1 MAPAE
6 APSGARPSPPHVS
19 TVCFTTQ
26 DLARFSAAS
35 GDRNPLHLSEEY
47 ARATPYGERVV
58 FGLLGVLA
66 ALGHLAD
73 RQDRLLQ
80 RLSVEFRNPLSVGIP
95 YRLEAL
101 ETSAERACVKLYDV
115 TRLMLKATFTFVP
128 GYKKT
133 RETRVP
139 KAACFT
145 EAEDRKKEDLPAGTR
160 VTGVYGPATS
170 ELVQLITQWRLSEKG
185 ATTRQLAAML
195 WASFVVGMQLPG
207 KRAVFWRLEL
217 TLYPEDGP
225 QDTLLSYDV
234 AVQDFDERFDL
245 LHSAG
250 TLSAAGTRC
259 ATADMWAFV
268 RQDSPQPSL
277 RRLTD
282 LIPRSDRL
290 KGKVALV
297 IGGSRGLGAAI
308 TQALASQ
315 GCTVFLNYHQ
325 CRAEAEKIRASL
337 GDTSNLIELAQGD
350 ASEIEWCRTLRQRI
364 VERYGGLDLLI
375 GNASPP
381 IRPLSF
387 VPEKLAQF
395 QNFLTQSV
403 SLASMPMSTFLND
416 LSERSGWNVLVSSA
430 FVNDRPAEWPHYVT
444 AKCAIEGLAQWA
456 AVHSPKVHT
465 LIVRP
470 PKLLT
475 DQTNTTVGRQGAME
489 IERAAAAIVGRIS
502 CPDSS
507 STVQILETFE
517 MNPDASQ

>member
-6 APSGARPSPPHVS
+6 APSGAPPSTPHVT

-26 DLARFSAAS
+26 DLAQFSAAS

-139 KAACFT
+139 EAACFT

-195 WASFVVGMQLPG
+195 WASFVVGMKLPG

-217 TLYPEDGP
+217 TFHPEDEP
-225 QDTLLSYDV
+225 QNTLLSYDV

-277 RRLTD
+277 RRLTA
-282 LIPRSDRL
+282 LIPSSDRL

-308 TQALASQ
+308 TQALALQ
-315 GCTVFLNYHQ
+315 GCAVVLNYRQ
-325 CRAEAEKIRASL
+325 CKAEAEKIRASL
-337 GDTSNLIELAQGD
+337 GDTSSLIELAQGD

-364 VERYGGLDLLI
+364 VEQYGGLDLLI

-395 QNFLTQSV
+395 QKFLAQSV
-403 SLASMPMSTFLND
+403 ALASMPISTFLHD

-430 FVNDRPAEWPHYVT
+430 FVIDRPAEWPHYVT

-489 IERAAAAIVGRIS
+489 VERAAAAIVTRIAYPGS
-502 CPDSS
+502 AP
-507 STVQILETFE
+507 TGEILETFE
-517 MNPDASQ
+517 LNPEASR

>member
-1 MAPAE
+1 MAPPEQPFGVCA
-6 APSGARPSPPHVS
+6 APLHSG

-26 DLARFSAAS
+26 DLAQFSAAS
-35 GDRNPLHLSEEY
+35 RDRNPLHLSEEY
-47 ARATPYGERVV
+47 ARATPYGEPVV
-58 FGLLGVLA
+58 FGMLGVLA
-66 ALGHLAD
+66 ALSHLAD
-73 RQDRLLQ
+73 RHDRLLQ
-80 RLSVEFRNPLSVGIP
+80 RISVEFRNPLAIGVP
-95 YRLEAL
+95 YLPEVL
-101 ETSAERACVKLYDV
+101 ETSAERASVKLYDG
-115 TRLMLKATFTFVP
+115 TRLMLKATFFFTSGRGDVSA
-128 GYKKT
+128 T
-133 RETRVP
+133 QIR
-139 KAACFT
+139 AATCFA
-145 EAEDRKKEDLPAGTR
+145 EAKDRKKEDLPAGTR
-160 VTGVYGPATS
+160 VTGAYGPATS
-170 ELVQLITQWRLSEKG
+170 DLAQVITRWRLSQKG
-185 ATTRQLAAML
+185 TTAMQITAMM
-195 WASFVVGMQLPG
+195 WASFVVGMELPG

-217 TLYPEDGP
+217 TFHPQAGL
-225 QDTLLSYDV
+225 QDTPLSYDV
-234 AVQDFDERFDL
+234 TVQDFDERFDL

-250 TLSAAGTRC
+250 TLSADGTSC
-259 ATADMWAFV
+259 AKADMWAFV

-282 LIPRSDRL
+282 LLPRSERL

-325 CRAEAEKIRASL
+325 CRTEAEWIRASL
-337 GDTSNLIELAQGD
+337 GDASQLIELAQGD
-350 ASEIEWCRTLRQRI
+350 ASEIEWCRALRQRI

-395 QNFLTQSV
+395 QTFLTQSV
-403 SLASMPMSTFLND
+403 ALASMPMSMFLND
-416 LSERSGWNVLVSSA
+416 LSERAGWNVLVSSA
-430 FVNDRPAEWPHYVT
+430 FVKDRPAEWPHYVT

-489 IERAAAAIVGRIS
+489 IERAAAAIVTRIS
-502 CPDSS
+502 DPEPSPI
-507 STVQILETFE
+507 VQILETFE
-517 MNPDASQ
+517 LQPEASR

>member
-1 MAPAE
+1 MAPTE
-6 APSGARPSPPHVS
+6 APSGARLSPPHMT

-26 DLARFSAAS
+26 DLAQFSAAS

-47 ARATPYGERVV
+47 ARATPYGEPVV
-58 FGLLGVLA
+58 FGMLGVLA

-80 RLSVEFRNPLSVGIP
+80 RLSVEFRNPLIVGIP

-101 ETSAERACVKLYDV
+101 ETSLERACVKLYDA
-115 TRLMLKATFTFVP
+115 TRLMLKATFTFVL
-128 GYKKT
+128 GCEKACDTY
-133 RETRVP
+133 VP
-139 KAACFT
+139 EAACFT
-145 EAEDRKKEDLPAGTR
+145 EAEDRRKEDLPAGTR

-170 ELVQLITQWRLSEKG
+170 ELVQVITRWRLSRKG
-185 ATTRQLAAML
+185 ATAMQIAAML
-195 WASFVVGMQLPG
+195 WASFIVGMQLPG

-217 TLYPEDGP
+217 TFHPEDGP
-225 QDTLLSYDV
+225 QNTPLSYDV
-234 AVQDFDERFDL
+234 TVQDFDQRFDL

-250 TLSAAGTRC
+250 TLSTADTRC

-282 LIPRSDRL
+282 LLPRSERL

-337 GDTSNLIELAQGD
+337 GETSSLIELAQGD

-395 QNFLTQSV
+395 QSFLAQSV
-403 SLASMPMSTFLND
+403 ALAGMPMSTFLND
-416 LSERSGWNVLVSSA
+416 VAERSGWNVLVSSA
-430 FVNDRPAEWPHYVT
+430 FVKDRPAEWPHYVT

-456 AVHSPKVHT
+456 AVQYPKIHT

-475 DQTNTTVGRQGAME
+475 DQTNTTMGRQGAME
-489 IERAAAAIVGRIS
+489 VERAAAAIITRIAYPGS
-502 CPDSS
+502 AP
-507 STVQILETFE
+507 TGEILETFE
-517 MNPDASQ
+517 LNPEASR